1 MRRLRPALPLLLPIA
16 LAAAIA
22 GCRQAAGPAAAADTA
37 GAPTR
42 IRLQLDWVPEPEFG
56 GVYAAL
62 ARNRFAEEGLAV
74 EVLKGGAG
82 VAVPQLVA
90 SGQVE
95 AGVMAADQLLAIR
108 ARGGALVA
116 VYATFQVNPMSLMV
130 HAAHPARSL
139 EEIWRGPNPVAVEPG
154 QAYVRWLTARYGAT
168 PPTVP
173 YQGALAV
180 FEGDPLLAQQAFA
193 SAEPVE
199 MELRGRPVRTYP
211 VAASGLDPYNG
222 VVAVTE
228 GFLAAHPAAV
238 AGLVRALRRGWAD
251 YLADPG
257 AFNPAIAAQNPAM
270 SRVAMDRAAEVQR
283 PFIETDFTRRAGLGA
298 MEASR
303 WAALGRQLVEVGAI
317 PSAPEPSRCFVN
329 P

>member
-1 MRRLRPALPLLLPIA
+1 MGRAHRTFALLLPFA
-16 LAAAIA
+16 LAVAAS
-22 GCRQAAGPAAAADTA
+22 GCRQPAGTAAAADPA
-37 GAPTR
+37 AARTR
-42 IRLQLDWVPEPEFG
+42 VRLQLDWVPEPEFG
-56 GVYAAL
+56 GIYAAL

-95 AGVMAADQLLAIR
+95 AGVMAADQLLAVR
-108 ARGGALVA
+108 AKGGALVA
-116 VYATFQVNPMSLMV
+116 VYAAFQVNPMSLMV
-130 HAAHPARSL
+130 HATNPARSL
-139 EEIWRGPNPVAVEPG
+139 EEIWRGRNPVAVEPG
-154 QAYVRWLTARYGAT
+154 QAYVRWLSARYGTT

-180 FEGDPLLAQQAFA
+180 FEGNPLLAQQCFA

-199 MELRGRPVRTYP
+199 MELRGRAVRTYP
-211 VAASGLDPYNG
+211 IADSGLDPYNG

-228 GFLAAHPAAV
+228 GFLERNPAAV

-257 AFNPAIAAQNPAM
+257 AFNPGIAAQNPAM
-270 SRVAMDRAAEVQR
+270 SRAAMDRAAEVQR
-283 PFIETDFTRRAGLGA
+283 PFIETEFTRRAGLGA
-298 MEASR
+298 MEEAR
-303 WAALGRQLVEVGAI
+303 WATLGRQLVEVGAI
-317 PSAPEPSRCFVN
+317 AAAPEARRCFVN